1 MAARE
6 VQLAKSLTWGAL
18 ALFALVVAAL
28 LYQSRSDETALPASG
43 DVKTARV
50 VRESLS
56 REVIATGVIRP
67 VVGAEINVGS
77 RVSGIVRSLP
87 VKIGDVVEAGDLLVE
102 LDPTPFEAVVAQA
115 AAELELAKAERA
127 LAESNLKRKQGLAAQ
142 GHSSAADLEAA
153 IRDLAVAQA
162 QIGLKEARLQS
173 ARIELGYSRITAPI
187 RGVIADV
194 TTRKGETVAAS
205 FAAPKF
211 VSIVDLDQLEVQ
223 AFVDET
229 DIGRIYIGQKGR
241 FEVDT
246 YSDATFEATVT
257 AINPKAA
264 MQGSVI
270 NYVVVLTFAGQEGRV
285 LRPEMTAHVR
295 LTLDERQGVLTAP
308 RNALRQDN
316 GRQFVIVERAGD
328 WIQQPVRIGWR
339 TDQKIEIV
347 DGVAE
352 GDVLQLNPN

>member
-1 MAARE
+1 MIGKLAGAA
-6 VQLAKSLTWGAL
+6 VAV
-18 ALFALVVAAL
+18 ALVAAAAL
-28 LYQSRSDETALPASG
+28 YFRGPDVSTVATAGAF
-43 DVKTARV
+43 KTAKIT
-50 VRESLS
+50 RESLS

-87 VKIGDVVEAGDLLVE
+87 VKVGDVVEAGDLLVE
-102 LDPTPFEAVVAQA
+102 LDPTPFEAIVAQA
-115 AAELELAKAERA
+115 TAEIELSKAELA
-127 LAESNLKRKQGLAAQ
+127 LTESTLKRKQDLAVQ
-142 GHSSAADLEAA
+142 GHSSAADVEAA
-153 IRDLAVAQA
+153 VRDLNVARA
-162 QIGLKEARLQS
+162 QIGVKTARLKS
-173 ARIELGYSRITAPI
+173 ATIDLGYSRITAPI

-229 DIGRIYIGQKGR
+229 DIGRIFVGQAAH

-246 YSDATFEATVT
+246 YSDTTFAAKVS

-264 MQGSVI
+264 MQNSVV
-270 NYVVVLTFAGQEGRV
+270 NYVVVLTFEGQEGRV

-295 LTLDERQGVLTAP
+295 LQLDERKGVLTAP

-316 GRQFVIVERAGD
+316 GRQFVIVERKGD

-339 TDQKIEIV
+339 TDQKVEIV
-347 DGVAE
+347 DGVTE
-352 GDVLQLNPN
+352 GDVIQLNPN

>member
-1 MAARE
+1 M
-6 VQLAKSLTWGAL
+6 VKKLAL
-18 ALFALVVAAL
+18 AAVAVVLIAAAAL
-28 LYQSRSDETALPASG
+28 WFQRQQPETASAPAAF
-43 DVKTARV
+43 KTAKV

-87 VKIGDVVEAGDLLVE
+87 VKVGDVVEAGDLLVE
-102 LDPTPFEAVVAQA
+102 LDPTPFEAIVAQA
-115 AAELELAKAERA
+115 AAEIELAKAELA
-127 LAESNLKRKQGLAAQ
+127 LAESTLRRKQDLAKQ
-142 GHSSAADLEAA
+142 GHASTADLESAV
-153 IRDLAVAQA
+153 RDLNVARA
-162 QIGLKEARLQS
+162 QIGVKEARRHS
-173 ARIELGYSRITAPI
+173 AEIDLGYSRITAPI

-211 VSIVDLDQLEVQ
+211 VSIVDLEQLEVQ

-229 DIGRIYIGQKGR
+229 DIGRIYVGQTAR

-246 YSDATFEATVT
+246 YSDATFEAKVT

-264 MQGSVI
+264 MQNAVV
-270 NYVVVLTFAGQEGRV
+270 NYVVVLNFEGQAEKI

-295 LTLDERQGVLTAP
+295 LQLDERKGILTAP
-308 RNALRQDN
+308 RNALRQEN
-316 GRQFVIVERAGD
+316 GRQFVVVERRGD

-347 DGVAE
+347 EGVSE